1 LNEEEIRNYLMSMF
15 NILKP
20 KKSNRLTSTLEI
32 FHEDKLIQ
40 DNLEQDYRNSKP
52 LTESIFNKR
61 ESIKSKNA
69 RKSSI
74 QKGSIKKESGRKS
87 SIRKES
93 IKTTILKPVT
103 ESSSIKNQLVEQS
116 SNEIISENEENKSI
130 ENTPEKEKPKKFC
143 NIS

>member
-1 LNEEEIRNYLMSMF
+1 MSMF

-32 FHEDKLIQ
+32 FHEDELIKE
-40 DNLEQDYRNSKP
+40 NLEQDYRNSKP

-61 ESIKSKNA
+61 ESIKSRNA

-74 QKGSIKKESGRKS
+74 QKGSIKNESGRKS

-93 IKTTILKPVT
+93 IKTTTLKPIT
-103 ESSSIKNQLVEQS
+103 ESSSIKNKLIEQS

-130 ENTPEKEKPKKFC
+130 DIPEKEKPKKFC